1 MTVMEKQKSLKI
13 KKPEFFS
20 LDRTLD
26 CGQCFRFEKKDG
38 MWQGVAFGRVLKI
51 RETEKELELNI
62 SKEEFEN
69 VFSHYFDFERDYKKI
84 DEILTEDDRFKV
96 ASKYAAGIHILNQQP
111 FETLCS
117 FIISQNNNIPRIK
130 GIIRRF
136 CETAGKPLSDGEYSF
151 PDAAA
156 VARMTAEDF
165 APLRAGFRVKYL
177 MDAAQKVAGG
187 EVSLNIPADMPLED
201 AEAELCKIK
210 GVGKKVADCVLL
222 FSMGRMDAFPSDV
235 WIKRVMAELFP
246 KGLPERLSPYAGIAQ
261 QYLYHY
267 SRVSGEF

>member
-84 DEILTEDDRFKV
+84 DEILTEDNISKLAFSKDGSSERFAANGYTKV
-96 ASKYAAGIHILNQQP
+96 SSAV
-111 FETLCS
+111 
-117 FIISQNNNIPRIK
+117 
-130 GIIRRF
+130 IRYNDSGSTV
-136 CETAGKPLSDGEYSF
+136 EIQLS
-151 PDAAA
+151 
-156 VARMTAEDF
+156 
-165 APLRAGFRVKYL
+165 
-177 MDAAQKVAGG
+177 
-187 EVSLNIPADMPLED
+187 
-201 AEAELCKIK
+201 
-210 GVGKKVADCVLL
+210 
-222 FSMGRMDAFPSDV
+222 
-235 WIKRVMAELFP
+235 
-246 KGLPERLSPYAGIAQ
+246 KGL
-261 QYLYHY
+261 
-267 SRVSGEF
+267 